1 MLAYIHTRTRAR
13 THTHMYYGSGGRRG
27 WRGHTHMYYD
37 GGRRSRR
44 GDGLMICVVVCVC
57 VGGGQ
62 CWAEEQAR
70 RPKALEVAV
79 KLRDLSA
86 KF

>member
-1 MLAYIHTRTRAR
+1 MHASLWTPGTG
-13 THTHMYYGSGGRRG
+13 M
-27 WRGHTHMYYD
+27 
-37 GGRRSRR
+37 RSRR
-44 GDGLMICVVVCVC
+44 GDGLMICVVVCVCVC

-70 RPKALEVAV
+70 RPKAVDVAV
-79 KLRDLSA
+79 KLRDMSA

>member
-1 MLAYIHTRTRAR
+1 
-13 THTHMYYGSGGRRG
+13 MYYGSGGRRG
-27 WRGHTHMYYD
+27 W
-37 GGRRSRR
+37 R

-70 RPKALEVAV
+70 RPRALEVAV
-79 KLRDLSA
+79 KLREMSA